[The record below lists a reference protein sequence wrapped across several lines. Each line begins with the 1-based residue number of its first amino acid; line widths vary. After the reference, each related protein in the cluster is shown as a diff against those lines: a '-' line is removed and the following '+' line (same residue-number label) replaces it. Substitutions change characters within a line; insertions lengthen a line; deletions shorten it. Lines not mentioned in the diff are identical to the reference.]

1 MCIFIKLNT
10 FRIMKKIA
18 SISIIIIVFASSLFA
33 QDPQFSQT
41 SLGNINL
48 NPALAGN
55 DSCARLGVN
64 YRNQWPNI
72 SNNYVTMSANF
83 YQYIPK
89 LNAYAGIN
97 YMNDKQADGILTSNN
112 FSIFYSQNINIKK
125 VLVRPSIEFCF
136 GTKTVDWRRIPF
148 DSNLNEQLGMDP
160 IWLLGLVPTKM
171 TKQYLDFNIGT
182 IAYYNNFLIGF
193 SIHHIN
199 QPDIGTIALTTLP
212 RRFGVQFGYTL
223 RLKKI
228 SISPFMYYV
237 QQQNFQLLNGGV
249 SVLFLKHINIA
260 LSYRTNDAVI
270 LNLGYQNK
278 LIAINYSYDVTVSK
292 LSGNTAGSHE
302 VGLAFK
308 FWRVKTKKRFIG
320 VNSVFS

>member
-1 MCIFIKLNT
+1 
-10 FRIMKKIA
+10 MKKIA

-72 SNNYVTMSANF
+72 SANYVTMSANF

-97 YMNDKQADGILTSNN
+97 YLNDNQARGILKTNI
-112 FSIFYSQNINIKK
+112 FSVFYSQNINIKK
-125 VLVRPSIEFCF
+125 VLVRPSIEVCF
-136 GTKTVDWRRIPF
+136 GEKTVDLSKLSFGSTINYNPGTIPQWPPNYNQPILKIHYL
-148 DSNLNEQLGMDP
+148 DLNIGS
-160 IWLLGLVPTKM
+160 IVYYKNFLLGLS
-171 TKQYLDFNIGT
+171 
-182 IAYYNNFLIGF
+182 A
-193 SIHHIN
+193 HHIT
-199 QPDIGTIALTTLP
+199 QPDEGLLGPSKVPI
-212 RRFGVQFGYTL
+212 RFGVQFGYTFN
-223 RLKKI
+223 LKKI
-228 SISPFMYYV
+228 NISPYFYFK
-237 QQQNFQLLNGGV
+237 QQQSFSDLAIGINFLLN
-249 SVLFLKHINIA
+249 KHFNIGA
-260 LSYRTNDAVI
+260 AIKSGDAVI
-270 LNLGYQNK
+270 LNFGYQNK
-278 LIAINYSYDVTVSK
+278 LIAINYSYDVTVSR
-292 LSGNTAGSHE
+292 LSGNTGGSHE
-302 VGLAFK
+302 VGLAFR